1 MDVSD
6 THTQKGRQARCPI
19 AVSNIAW
26 SGQKNEPFLDIL
38 AEEGAKGL
46 ELAAS
51 IIWEEPVNA
60 TAAQRSQFRR
70 DIESRGLVING
81 LHALLFARKDL
92 QMLSLGEGSK
102 QVREY
107 LKRTV
112 DVCADLGGKSLV
124 FGGPRSRRR
133 DDLPLAEA
141 NKRSADVLHEV
152 GTYAASKQCFI
163 ALEALPPPVCDFIT
177 NLSES
182 DEMVRMADT
191 PGVRAHLDT
200 GAADQTEGDIPEN
213 RLIALLGE
221 IGHCHVNDYDIAP
234 PGSKTPAIHARWAQ
248 LLKAANYNGWL
259 SIEMRSPDAASAA
272 ETVRNAIRFVHDHYQ

>member
-1 MDVSD
+1 MNVSD
-6 THTQKGRQARCPI
+6 VQTLGGGQARCPI

-51 IIWEEPVNA
+51 ILWEEPIHA
-60 TAAQRSQFRR
+60 TAAQRSQFRK

-92 QMLSLGEGSK
+92 QMLALGEGSK
-102 QVREY
+102 QAREY

-133 DDLPLAEA
+133 DELPLDEA

-152 GTYAASKQCFI
+152 GDYAASRQCYI

-182 DEMVRMADT
+182 DEMVRLADT

-200 GAADQTEGDIPEN
+200 GAADQTESDTSES
-213 RLIALLGE
+213 RLFSLISE
-221 IGHCHVNDYDIAP
+221 IGHCHVNDFDIAP
-234 PGSKTPAIHARWAQ
+234 PGSKTPEIHARWAK
-248 LLKAANYNGWL
+248 LLKATNYNGWL
-259 SIEMRSPDAASAA
+259 SIEMRSSDAASAA
-272 ETVRNAIRFVHDHYQ
+272 ETVRNAIRFVHSHYQ